1 MKKMLLIFVIS
12 ANLVLTTT
20 LSFAQNSFSKEAKKE
35 AKEQE
40 AQKKQKYYYKIEDL
54 PETVLIPEDNIKTR
68 FLLGE
73 GVLVSFIEVPAGTV
87 FPVHSHDAEQILII
101 LEGEEH
107 HEINGD
113 KFIMR
118 AGDVAVHP
126 PGVIHGG
133 HPGPNGYKGIDI
145 FTPPRKSHVQLME
158 EQGTLPNEYGEYKS
172 NK

>member
-1 MKKMLLIFVIS
+1 MKNLLFIFAIV
-12 ANLVLTTT
+12 AGFALTTNQ
-20 LSFAQNSFSKEAKKE
+20 SFAQDSSSNKIIEEVKEGE
-35 AKEQE
+35 NL
-40 AQKKQKYYYKIEDL
+40 KKQKYYYKIEDL

-73 GVLVSFIEVPAGTV
+73 GVLVSFIEVPAGAI

-107 HEINGD
+107 HEINGE

-126 PGVIHGG
+126 PGVFHGG

-145 FTPPRKSHVQLME
+145 FTPPRKSHVQLMK
-158 EQGTLPNEYGEYKS
+158 EQGTLPNEYGEYKR